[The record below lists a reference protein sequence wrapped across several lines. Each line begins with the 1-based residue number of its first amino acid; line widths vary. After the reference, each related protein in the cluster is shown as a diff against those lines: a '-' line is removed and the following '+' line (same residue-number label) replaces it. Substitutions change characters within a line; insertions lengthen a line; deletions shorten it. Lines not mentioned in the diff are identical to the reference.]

1 MERMSSEMRAK
12 QRAPYPKID
21 RLTKEFEKGV
31 PGGG

>member
-1 MERMSSEMRAK
+1 MERMRAK